1 MQEHRLK
8 GPCAHNT
15 HYFAGLVCHAHPTQ
29 LCVDRQDGAHTH
41 TRHPAKLRAHFE
53 SIRGKVVLVVEVPPQ
68 LCEQRGTGRGPA
80 THIPGPSLQPPLPP
94 LAPNPLPHALPTT
107 PDLRQGEGRARGQ
120 RRARREGDRGKGRG
134 MGLGRLRAAAGR
146 GLAPSREPPTVKR
159 PASSPLRGYMYDRGR
174 RIGRGGTRR
183 ERAGSRVCA

>member
-1 MQEHRLK
+1 MHT
-8 GPCAHNT
+8 PHNCASIDKT
-15 HYFAGLVCHAHPTQ
+15 
-29 LCVDRQDGAHTH
+29 AHTH
-41 TRHPAKLRAHFE
+41 TRHPAKLRAHLE
-53 SIRGKVVLVVEVPPQ
+53 SIRGKVVLVVEAPPQ

-107 PDLRQGEGRARGQ
+107 PDLRQGESRTRGQ
-120 RRARREGDRGKGRG
+120 RRARREGDGGKGRG

-146 GLAPSREPPTVKR
+146 GLAPSREPPTVKG

-174 RIGRGGTRR
+174 RIGREGQGGSVP
-183 ERAGSRVCA
+183 GRVCAREPAAAGSEEEEEGGRR